1 MKVLLSPRWLAGH
14 LLALVLAVLFINFG
28 FWQLGR
34 HADRQA
40 SNALLEARLAAEP
53 LTYQARVESAE
64 DDWAY
69 RRATVRGRYAPEHE
83 VLLRSRARDGQPGYH
98 VLTPLLF
105 EEGRA
110 LLIDRGWVP
119 YDVGD
124 PPVTAALPP
133 EGEVELSGIL
143 FPRELQPEGPLASL
157 VARDPA
163 EGELKA
169 LFYVDT
175 ERLERQL
182 PYALEPRYL
191 SLEQQT
197 PPQVGQLPLKPL
209 PPRLDGGP
217 HLGYAIQWFA
227 FALIGLIGYPLLL
240 RQVLREARKPS
251 PAR

>member
-14 LLALVLAVLFINFG
+14 LLALVLVVLFVNFG

-34 HADRQA
+34 HAERQE
-40 SNALLEARLAAEP
+40 SNAFLEARLAAEP
-53 LTYQARVESAE
+53 FAYQARAESAE
-64 DDWAY
+64 DEWAY

-98 VLTPLLF
+98 VLTPLVF

-110 LLIDRGWVP
+110 LLVDRGWVP
-119 YDVGD
+119 YDVGA
-124 PPVTAALPP
+124 PPVTEALPP
-133 EGEVELSGIL
+133 EGEVELGGIL
-143 FPRELQPEGPLASL
+143 FPKETQPEGPLAGL
-157 VARDPA
+157 AARDPA
-163 EGELKA
+163 EGELTA

-175 ERLERQL
+175 ERLGRQL

-191 SLEQQT
+191 ALEHQT
-197 PPQVGQLPLKPL
+197 PPQRGQLPLAPL
-209 PPRLDGGP
+209 PPTLDGGP

-240 RQVLREARKPS
+240 RQVIREQRKPS
-251 PAR
+251 PKG